1 MAKFASKI
9 AVGITLASEKT
20 MNAANPL
27 RIALFAS
34 GNGSN
39 AERVAQHFQQ
49 STLGH
54 VAVILTNNPK
64 AGVLDRAARLD
75 IPCKVLSKSV
85 YGDGAALLGLL
96 SELQIDC
103 VVLAGW
109 LKHIPDS
116 VIAAYRGRIV
126 NIHPSLLPAHGGHG
140 MYGMRVHEAV
150 LRAGDSVTGITIHHV
165 NELYDQGEVIHQV
178 QLAVQPGW
186 TADQL
191 AQEIHALE
199 HAHFP
204 IVIENLL
211 TTLQAQQ
218 TAVAGFKK
226 IETALISVYHKD
238 GLDRIALQLQ
248 ALGVKII
255 STGGTSDFLKG
266 LGITVLDVA
275 DLTAYPS
282 ILGGRVKTLH
292 PKVFGGILA
301 RRADAGDIATM
312 KEFDIPAIDLVI
324 VDLYPFEDTVASGA
338 AEAAIIEK
346 IDIGGISLIRAAA
359 KNFKDVLCLPSRA
372 HYDRFFDLLQDQQGA
387 FSLEQRK
394 YFAAES
400 FDVSSHY
407 DSQIYGYMVGEPRS
421 YKASIQQGQV
431 LRYGENPHQK
441 AVFYGDLDAQFEQL
455 HGKALS
461 YNNLLD
467 IDAALNLMADF
478 QGGKPC
484 FAVFKHTNPCG
495 VATGGTLLEAWERAL
510 ASDPVSAFGGIII
523 CNGVVDA
530 DVAHAIQEIFF
541 EVLIAEGFSAAALAI
556 LQQKKNRI
564 LLRRKSHVLPTTT
577 VRTAVNGLLFQEKD
591 NLLPETSVYTVKS
604 SRQVTENE
612 LADIVFGEKIGKHL
626 KSNAIAIVKQQQLIG
641 SGVGQTS
648 RVDALKQ
655 SIAKAREKGFDLKGS
670 VLYSDAFFPFADSAE
685 LALQAGIEVLA
696 EPGGS
701 VKDQDTIDFCEQH
714 NMCLIFTKY
723 RHFKH

>member
-1 MAKFASKI
+1 MVNFAVKI
-9 AVGITLASEKT
+9 AGTLPLVQNE
-20 MNAANPL
+20 MINAANPL

-39 AERVAQHFQQ
+39 AERVARHFQG
-49 STLGH
+49 SSIGH
-54 VAVILTNNPK
+54 VALILSNNPK
-64 AGVLDRAARLD
+64 AGVLARATRLD
-75 IPCKVLSKSV
+75 VPSIVVSKSV
-85 YGDGAALLGLL
+85 YDDGEALCALLA
-96 SELQIDC
+96 SQKIDF

-109 LKHIPDS
+109 LKHIPDA
-116 VIAAYRGRIV
+116 VIAAYKGRII
-126 NIHPSLLPAHGGHG
+126 NIHPSLLPVHGGQG

-150 LRAGDSVTGITIHHV
+150 IAAGEAKSGITIHHV
-165 NELYDQGEVIHQV
+165 DEVYDRGEVIHQV
-178 QLAVQPGW
+178 ELAVQPGW
-186 TADQL
+186 TASQL
-191 AQEIHALE
+191 AEEIHALE

-211 TTLQAQQ
+211 HTLQPQLQADL
-218 TAVAGFKK
+218 GMKR

-238 GLDRIALQLQ
+238 GLDRIALELQ

-266 LGITVLDVA
+266 LGIEVMDVA

-301 RRADAGDIATM
+301 RRADAGDVATM
-312 KEFDIPAIDLVI
+312 ADYGIPSIDLVI

-338 AEAAIIEK
+338 AEEAIIEK

-359 KNFKDVLCLPSRA
+359 KNYKDVLCLPSRA
-372 HYDRFFDLLQDQQGA
+372 HYDQFFELLSAQSGA
-387 FSLEQRK
+387 FTLQQRRM
-394 YFAAES
+394 FAAES

-407 DSQIYGYMVGEPRS
+407 DSQIYGYMAGEERS
-421 YKASIQQGQV
+421 YKASIQQHQT

-441 AVFYGDLDAQFEQL
+441 AIFYGDLDAQFEKL

-467 IDAALNLMADF
+467 VDAALNLMADF
-478 QGGKPC
+478 RSETPC
-484 FAVFKHTNPCG
+484 FAIIKHTNPCG
-495 VATGGTLLEAWERAL
+495 VATGATLKEAWDRAL
-510 ASDPVSAFGGIII
+510 ECDPVSAFGGIII
-523 CNGVVDA
+523 CNGIVDA
-530 DVAHAIQEIFF
+530 DVAEAIQEIFF
-541 EVLIAEGFSAAALAI
+541 EVLIAEGFTEAALAV

-564 LLRRKSHVLPTTT
+564 LLRCKSHELPTAT
-577 VRTAVNGLLFQEKD
+577 VRTAVNGLLYQEKD
-591 NLLPETSVYTVKS
+591 NLLPDTSVYTAKS
-604 SRQVTENE
+604 KRQATENQ

-655 SIAKAREKGFDLKGS
+655 SIAKAKEKGFDLSGS

-701 VKDQDTIDFCEQH
+701 VKDQETIDFCEQH
-714 NMCLIFTKY
+714 GMCLVFTQY